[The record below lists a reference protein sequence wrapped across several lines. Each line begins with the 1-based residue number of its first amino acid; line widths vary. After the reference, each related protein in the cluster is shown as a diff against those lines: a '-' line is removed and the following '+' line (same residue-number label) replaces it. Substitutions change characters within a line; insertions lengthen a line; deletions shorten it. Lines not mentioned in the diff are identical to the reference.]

1 MGNQWKVLVHESRE
15 ELQHRLR
22 YAVTATRKE
31 RVQMLYWIKTEAH
44 ATRQE
49 LSQRLGRN
57 ESTVYRWLQRY
68 KEGGMEA
75 LLEVK
80 TAPGKPAAL
89 PETVMNQRSERLE
102 MPKGFKSYG
111 EIQEW
116 ITQKCQVVVSYKTVH
131 KIVRYKFNAK
141 LKVPRPRSAQ
151 AKRKSKQLLK
161 KTSRNNCSVITLCR
175 ELINKY
181 DTGVKMKVA

>member
-1 MGNQWKVLVHESRE
+1 
-15 ELQHRLR
+15 
-22 YAVTATRKE
+22 
-31 RVQMLYWIKTEAH
+31 MLYWIKTEAH

-49 LSQRLGRN
+49 ISQRLGRN

-89 PETVMNQRSERLE
+89 PETVMNQLRERLE

-111 EIQEW
+111 
-116 ITQKCQVVVSYKTVH
+116 
-131 KIVRYKFNAK
+131 
-141 LKVPRPRSAQ
+141 
-151 AKRKSKQLLK
+151 
-161 KTSRNNCSVITLCR
+161 
-175 ELINKY
+175 
-181 DTGVKMKVA
+181 

>member
-1 MGNQWKVLVHESRE
+1 
-15 ELQHRLR
+15 
-22 YAVTATRKE
+22 
-31 RVQMLYWIKTEAH
+31 
-44 ATRQE
+44 
-49 LSQRLGRN
+49 
-57 ESTVYRWLQRY
+57 
-68 KEGGMEA
+68 
-75 LLEVK
+75 
-80 TAPGKPAAL
+80 
-89 PETVMNQRSERLE
+89 